1 MKNPQSFLHDKRLQY
16 DSRTDLSIPFV
27 HARMN
32 SAEKNDPDV
41 LSHKDTSI
49 EFILILSQ
57 FFNTRNNILP

>member
-1 MKNPQSFLHDKRLQY
+1 
-16 DSRTDLSIPFV
+16 
-27 HARMN
+27 MN

-57 FFNTRNNILP
+57 FFNTRNNIPP

>member
-1 MKNPQSFLHDKRLQY
+1 
-16 DSRTDLSIPFV
+16 
-27 HARMN
+27 MN

-41 LSHKDTSI
+41 LSHKDTSK